1 LIGESRLSF
10 LTSFSS
16 LIFCFIFLLI
26 SGKWY
31 KLRIVIFMIAGY
43 LNWTKLVFK
52 FVCLF
57 CWLFLWMIE
66 VAHFQIFAF
75 LFLFF
80 SNRCVVNWRIYCR
93 ISHATAPNHVHHYL
107 SRIRFVHFVMS
118 IKFIYTWLILIL
130 RLHSFNFLLYLKAF
144 GEPLT
149 LIYTP

>member
-43 LNWTKLVFK
+43 LNRTKLVFK

-75 LFLFF
+75 IFLFF

-93 ISHATAPNHVHHYL
+93 ISHAFDFSIDSSLSINANHVHHYL

-130 RLHSFNFLLYLKAF
+130 RLHSFNFLLYL
-144 GEPLT
+144 
-149 LIYTP
+149 